1 MQHHSSAN
9 WIKVLVST
17 ALPTRTRPNI
27 PTTSPSHQES
37 YTSLLTS
44 STRGQTEKQEE
55 LLIPQLV
62 TVHAKLIQLC
72 LTLCIPMDHSLF
84 GSSVHGILQARIL
97 EWVAISS
104 SRRSPGP
111 GFKPR
116 THVYLH
122 WQADSLPLVPPGKPP
137 GSQQPERES

>member
-1 MQHHSSAN
+1 MEVAINPTIEPVDSRIGSPQA
-9 WIKVLVST
+9 KQLTQST
-17 ALPTRTRPNI
+17 ALSIGRQSDKSFTEQDTVFPTA
-27 PTTSPSHQES
+27 SPSHQEIH
-37 YTSLLTS
+37 TSLLTS

-104 SRRSPGP
+104 SR
-111 GFKPR
+111 
-116 THVYLH
+116 
-122 WQADSLPLVPPGKPP
+122 
-137 GSQQPERES
+137 GSSQHKD